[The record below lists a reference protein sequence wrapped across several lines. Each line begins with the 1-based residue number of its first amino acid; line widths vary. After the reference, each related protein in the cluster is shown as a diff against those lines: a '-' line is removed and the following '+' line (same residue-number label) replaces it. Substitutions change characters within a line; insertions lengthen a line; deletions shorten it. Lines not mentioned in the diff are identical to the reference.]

1 MNDSFRT
8 NIFVRYP
15 PETIGC
21 ACIFLSARQLEV
33 RTYQQTPDIEVGL
46 SLLMFRLLISGCF
59 WRNIPQLTIK
69 PGYHEVGYLKLIT
82 PSNLHHFLINF
93 RFFSCQS
100 CTMGISSSCGGRWLQ
115 IKTLVFFFQIPLPT
129 RPPWW
134 ELFGAKLEDL
144 EVWFL
149 LLLFQIF

>member
-33 RTYQQTPDIEVGL
+33 CTYQETPDIEVGL
-46 SLLMFRLLISGCF
+46 SVLMFRLLISGCF
-59 WRNIPQLTIK
+59 WGNIPQLTIK

-100 CTMGISSSCGGRWLQ
+100 CTMGISSR
-115 IKTLVFFFQIPLPT
+115 
-129 RPPWW
+129 
-134 ELFGAKLEDL
+134 LFSFSFNVVVEDGCK
-144 EVWFL
+144 
-149 LLLFQIF
+149 